1 MRRAIGSVAACLYI
15 VTVLTLDLA
24 MMLIILAGVFI
35 AVGTP

>member
-1 MRRAIGSVAACLYI
+1 MRQAVRRVARGLYL
-15 VTVLTLDLA
+15 VTVLVLDLA

>member
-1 MRRAIGSVAACLYI
+1 MRQAVRRVARGLYL
-15 VTVLTLDLA
+15 VTVLALDLA